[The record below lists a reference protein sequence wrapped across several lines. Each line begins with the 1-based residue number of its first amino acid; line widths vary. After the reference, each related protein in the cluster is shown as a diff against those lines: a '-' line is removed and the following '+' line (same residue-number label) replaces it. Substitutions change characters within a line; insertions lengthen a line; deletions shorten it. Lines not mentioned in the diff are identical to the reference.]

1 MSEINNYEIYAK
13 NEYSKVIFDSYYA
26 MSDTNNALYVYD
38 KNRKVYGL
46 FNKDYIYGI
55 VEKSRV
61 YDSYP
66 EVLGNLS
73 EKSNFIFEVIFDND
87 DHIYV
92 NADRYDHNV
101 YTNIVSFQ
109 VFTDEGTGKGYA
121 TTIGTFNM
129 NNLIGI
135 RKISFIKSKD
145 IVGEI

>member
-1 MSEINNYEIYAK
+1 M
-13 NEYSKVIFDSYYA
+13 
-26 MSDTNNALYVYD
+26 
-38 KNRKVYGL
+38 
-46 FNKDYIYGI
+46 KDY
-55 VEKSRV
+55 
-61 YDSYP
+61 P
-66 EVLGNLS
+66 FLGRFKAGGQGVTAFASSLIFLTQSS